1 MKEFTL
7 RSYGRTELALLYNLE
22 MSPEG
27 AYRRLRKW
35 ISVYPN
41 LENELMRR
49 GKRPQARVYTP
60 AQVQAIVDALGEP

>member
-1 MKEFTL
+1 MKEFIL
-7 RSYGRTELALLYNLE
+7 RSYGRTELALLYNPD

-49 GKRPQARVYTP
+49 GKRPKARVYTP